1 MDLQRSP
8 LSRPGP
14 RRRAFRS
21 GFAATS
27 GDTGGAVAHAFHRQP
42 GVRVVVLYPR
52 GKVGPR
58 QEAQFA
64 TLGGNVAAV
73 AVRGAFDDCQRLV
86 REAFTDPALNARLAL
101 TSANS
106 INIGRLLPQ
115 TFYYLHAW
123 AELAH
128 TAARPRAGLFSP
140 FGKLRQPR
148 GRPDRPARARNV
160 PRALRGRHQRQLRRP
175 GVSRAGGLPPQAF
188 RRHHLQRHGRRR
200 SRQLPADPAPA
211 SAICGATGAS
221 PSTRTR
227 RWGCSVPE
235 VTSLDVNYSCHT
247 VMSTLHFCPP
257 KAP

>member
-1 MDLQRSP
+1 M
-8 LSRPGP
+8 
-14 RRRAFRS
+14 
-21 GFAATS
+21 
-27 GDTGGAVAHAFHRQP
+27 AHAFHRQP

-128 TAARPRAGLFSP
+128 TAARPELVFSVPSGNFGNLAAGLIAQRALGMSLARFVAATNDNSVVP
-140 FGKLRQPR
+140 EYLARGVYRPRPSVATISSAMDVGDPGNFRRILHLHPRSVAQPGHR
-148 GRPDRPARARNV
+148 HRPAHGGGAARC
-160 PRALRGRHQRQLRRP
+160 PR
-175 GVSRAGGLPPQAF
+175 SPP
-188 RRHHLQRHGRRR
+188 
-200 SRQLPADPAPA
+200 S
-211 SAICGATGAS
+211 
-221 PSTRTR
+221 
-227 RWGCSVPE
+227 
-235 VTSLDVNYSCHT
+235 
-247 VMSTLHFCPP
+247 M
-257 KAP
+257 